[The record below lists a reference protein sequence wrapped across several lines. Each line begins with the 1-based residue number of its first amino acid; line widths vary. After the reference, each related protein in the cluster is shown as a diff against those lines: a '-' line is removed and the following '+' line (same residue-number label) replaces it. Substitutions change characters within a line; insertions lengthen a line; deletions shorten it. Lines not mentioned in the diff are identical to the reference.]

1 MEKRENI
8 LGKDPL
14 QEKFK
19 IKSIK
24 ENLLSSRFPIWKLL
38 EEILSQSILRGCFS
52 YNISLY
58 VRFWLHEISIWEKR
72 CGEIFLETDRAS
84 KLFCK
89 EPFCQQG
96 SL

>member
-1 MEKRENI
+1 LLAGAWVLKRLFEGPGRMEKRENI

-58 VRFWLHEISIWEKR
+58 VRFWLHEISI
-72 CGEIFLETDRAS
+72 
-84 KLFCK
+84 
-89 EPFCQQG
+89 
-96 SL
+96 